1 MSSRPLAPRLFVEFA
16 AGGHT
21 EALGHGALHA
31 LDVMLFQPDNDERFG
46 EAEVDEVL
54 DRLLA
59 ELVVDAEDILLGE
72 EPMKRAVQF
81 PGRG

>member
-1 MSSRPLAPRLFVEFA
+1 
-16 AGGHT
+16 
-21 EALGHGALHA
+21 
-31 LDVMLFQPDNDERFG
+31 MLFQPDNDERFG